1 MHHNQADDFNRY
13 KAATLRPELLK
24 KLTDLENEIQD
35 ISNEEIILIAYEEK
49 DTDRGWDKSI

>member
-13 KAATLRPELLK
+13 KAATLRPELLR

-35 ISNEEIILIAYEEK
+35 ISNEEIILIAYEER
-49 DTDRGWDKSI
+49 DTDRVQ